1 TSRARG
7 RGAITA
13 WSSTRRR
20 SSSTRM
26 ARAPCASGCG
36 QVRPLRRLESAPG
49 APAPFGSYNL
59 AVVYG
64 GVVYVA
70 GQVAV
75 DESGTLV
82 GGDDALAQARQ
93 AYANLDAVLRAA
105 GSDLRRLL
113 KLTVFLTDMANLDA
127 AARARREFVPA
138 DALPASTLVEVSRL
152 ADPRWLI
159 EVEAVAAL
167 AAPRGRGTPEALPRW
182 PAPRPAWGA
191 APPR

>member
-1 TSRARG
+1 
-7 RGAITA
+7 
-13 WSSTRRR
+13 
-20 SSSTRM
+20 
-26 ARAPCASGCG
+26 
-36 QVRPLRRLESAPG
+36 
-49 APAPFGSYNL
+49 
-59 AVVYG
+59 VYG
-64 GVVYVA
+64 GVVYAA

-127 AARARREFVPA
+127 AAQARREFVPA

-167 AAPRGRGTPEALPRW
+167 AAP
-182 PAPRPAWGA
+182 
-191 APPR
+191 